1 MRISDWSSDV
11 CSSDLF
17 VTNLRILVLVIVAK
31 QPSAKGLRPHAH
43 HSRRFRSGVNANAII
58 CLCHTHTYNQIGVRL
73 PTHIFRQRENT
84 GPLSQ
89 KGWTDLAYYPPAAHA
104 IVNAYAPRRRS
115 RGDRR

>member
-58 CLCHTHTYNQIGVRL
+58 CLCHTPTYNQIGVRL

-89 KGWTDLAYYPPAAHA
+89 KGWTEIGRASCRERVCQA
-104 IVNAYAPRRRS
+104 V
-115 RGDRR
+115 